1 MIKKFRTI
9 YGFVEFMTIKRKQF
23 KASKNDFMICIKFN
37 FIGIIGYFFPTLKL
51 SKVVSTFFSL
61 NSTVGGGVLSTMS
74 TAALS
79 YAGVIPQASPAVLKG
94 AFLFGATTASVD
106 YAATI
111 LSSHAKGIYLEDDP
125 KRKVIDLMKNG
136 FTIASQYA
144 VAELG
149 RRLFRVHIPT
159 KFVHLSVASKLLEV
173 ATSSNKLSQACDGM
187 VTVIYTR
194 MLATFIKAPCSEH
207 AFYAGTLN
215 GSLNA
220 YLGKVTH
227 LTDTPV
233 KAQIKDLRVLF
244 IYRTTIYGII
254 AGLNLYLTG
263 QAFKYLQ
270 IEAPKEYFLGLTTLK
285 LMETVIAGWVIHL
298 SQDIQ
303 PQLLE
308 AGMITR
314 LKGSQAPGV
323 QEIYREIDEINK
335 YADEPDPWSYPRIV
349 GEVHH
354 LLNRKTLAIPL
365 QFIREWAQ
373 GTNREDLIVHS
384 FEALG
389 NQAEHLSQVIQ
400 AVGRKL
406 GVEKNKNGTQFIT
419 DHVLKNAS
427 KSILEAFELAE
438 ADIIQLT
445 STKAVAMYVL
455 DPEVF
460 AEHPPL
466 FFTAQTRRKIQELQH
481 TFEVG
486 LNKRD
491 DYSEVLSQLTAV
503 VSTETKEDFFS
514 FKEGLSPEQ
523 QKALGKLREIGSR
536 EIQSSFIKVC
546 AKNAAAEIAEK
557 QAES

>member
-1 MIKKFRTI
+1 M
-9 YGFVEFMTIKRKQF
+9 
-23 KASKNDFMICIKFN
+23 
-37 FIGIIGYFFPTLKL
+37 
-51 SKVVSTFFSL
+51 STFFSL

-79 YAGVIPQASPAVLKG
+79 YAGVIPQASSAVLKG
-94 AFLFGATTASVD
+94 AFFFGATTASLD

-111 LSSHAKGIYLEDDP
+111 LSSHAKYTYLEDDP
-125 KRKVIDLMKNG
+125 ERKVIDLMKNG

-144 VAELG
+144 VSELG
-149 RRLFRVHIPT
+149 RRLFGLHIPT
-159 KFVHLSVASKLLEV
+159 KFVHLSVATKLLEV

-187 VTVIYTR
+187 VTTIYTR
-194 MLATFIKAPCSEH
+194 MLAIFMKVPCSEY
-207 AFYAGTLN
+207 AFYTGVAN
-215 GSLNA
+215 GSVNA
-220 YLGKVTH
+220 YLGRVTH
-227 LTDTPV
+227 LTDNPA
-233 KAQIKDLRVLF
+233 KARIVDLRILF
-244 IYRTTIYGII
+244 IYRTTIYGLI
-254 AGLNLYLTG
+254 ASLNLYLTG
-263 QAFKYLQ
+263 KAFKYLQ
-270 IEAPKEYFLGLTTLK
+270 IEASKEYLLGLTTLK
-285 LMETVIAGWVIHL
+285 LMETVIAGWMIHL

-308 AGMITR
+308 ASMITR
-314 LKGSQAPGV
+314 LKKSQAPGV
-323 QEIYREIDEINK
+323 QKIYQEIDEINK

-349 GEVHH
+349 GQVHH

-419 DHVLKNAS
+419 DHVLKNAN
-427 KSILEAFELAE
+427 KSILEAFELVEAE
-438 ADIIQLT
+438 IIQLI

-460 AEHPPL
+460 KQHPPL
-466 FFTAQTRRKIQELQH
+466 FFTAQTRRKIQALQD
-481 TFEVG
+481 TFVKG
-486 LNKRD
+486 SNQWD
-491 DYSEVLSQLTAV
+491 DYSEVLTQLNLAIA
-503 VSTETKEDFFS
+503 EERGEDFFS

-523 QKALGKLREIGSR
+523 KKALGKLREIGSR

-546 AKNAAAEIAEK
+546 AKNAAAKIAERK
-557 QAES
+557 AES